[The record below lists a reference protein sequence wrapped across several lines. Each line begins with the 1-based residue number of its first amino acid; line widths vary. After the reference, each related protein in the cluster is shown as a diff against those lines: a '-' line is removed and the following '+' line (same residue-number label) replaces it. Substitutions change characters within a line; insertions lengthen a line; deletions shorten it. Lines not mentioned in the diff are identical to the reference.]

1 MSQLPQLRERATAG
15 RHSAWARVAGLV
27 VAVLAVACLGAA
39 ARFEPVA
46 APASRVDG
54 LAGVPAPPPGRS
66 WAPAPIKA
74 DGLRTLARADA
85 TGLTLHTAGGPVTFL
100 PGVNLG
106 SSEPGHQPGELPATA
121 EDYRTWFAAMA
132 WLGIRVVRVYTIHPP
147 VFYTELQHYNE
158 THPDRPLYLTQ
169 GVYLPDESYVDKG
182 NLYDPTVTSA
192 FTMELRDA
200 VAAAHG
206 RLHRDPLVGRAHG
219 DWTADVTPWLVAWI
233 VGVEWDPEATAAT
246 DAGNPAVP
254 AVTGRYFRSTVDASP
269 TERWIAGRLDELATA
284 QAADG
289 RSMPIAFV
297 NWPTTDPLRHPE
309 EPLAAEDLVGV
320 DANHVLATGNWPG
333 GTFASYHAYPYY
345 PDFQRHEPGLQNF
358 VHNGQKDPYAG
369 YLDALRRHHAAAG
382 LPVMVSEFGVPSSIG
397 LAHYGTLGRHQGG
410 HSEAE
415 AMRMDADMLA
425 LIQDVGLAGGFVFGW
440 SDEWFKF
447 SWNTIAHQQPADR
460 RQLWHDALTNEQHFG
475 LIANDATGAVNPD
488 PVRLG
493 DVTARVDEAY
503 VHLRFPAGGASK
515 VTVGFDTVPPDP
527 HSGAVAA
534 GPAVAPP
541 APGAAAARADAAFV
555 LDLAAR
561 TGGSWIRADLDPVP
575 LDYDGPAPSQRDGWL
590 RYRLNTNRDLVV
602 PSTGE
607 RLPAEFVDV
616 GVLRYGRWDPHEPG
630 SDSRALWYLDGAD
643 VVVRVPWALAG
654 FADPSSKRV
663 LVPKGHEP
671 TTVEATGVGLVISR
685 DGVDRDAGTLT
696 WNNWQRVGYSE
707 RLKPGAIAVRDAMM
721 RAAARGERAA

>member
-1 MSQLPQLRERATAG
+1 
-15 RHSAWARVAGLV
+15 
-27 VAVLAVACLGAA
+27 
-39 ARFEPVA
+39 
-46 APASRVDG
+46 
-54 LAGVPAPPPGRS
+54 
-66 WAPAPIKA
+66 
-74 DGLRTLARADA
+74 
-85 TGLTLHTAGGPVTFL
+85 VTFL

-121 EDYRTWFAAMA
+121 EDYRSWFAAMT

-147 VFYTELQHYNE
+147 AFYTELVRYNE
-158 THPDRPLYLTQ
+158 THRDRPLYLVQ

-182 NLYDPTVTSA
+182 NLYDPAVTSA
-192 FTMELRDA
+192 FTLELRDA
-200 VAAAHG
+200 VAATHG
-206 RLHRDPLVGRAHG
+206 RLHRDPVAGRAHG
-219 DWTADVTPWLVAWI
+219 DWTADASPWLVAWI
-233 VGVEWDPEATAAT
+233 AGVEWDPAATAAT
-246 DAGNPAVP
+246 DARNADAPG
-254 AVTGRYFRSTVDASP
+254 VTGRYFRSTVDASP
-269 TERWIAGRLDELATA
+269 TERWIAARLDELAAA

-297 NWPTTDPLRHPE
+297 NWPTTDPLRHPD

-345 PDFQRHEPGLQNF
+345 PDFQRHEPGLQNY

-382 LPVMVSEFGVPSSIG
+382 LPVIVSEFGVPSAIG
-397 LAHYGTLGRHQGG
+397 LAHYGTLGRNQGG
-410 HSEAE
+410 HSEDE

-440 SDEWFKF
+440 ADEWFKF
-447 SWNTIAHQQPADR
+447 SWNTITHQQPADR

-475 LIANDATGAVNPD
+475 LIANDPTGAVNPN

-493 DVTARVDEAY
+493 DVTARIDEGY
-503 VHLRFPAGGASK
+503 VYLRFPADGATK
-515 VTVGFDTVPPDP
+515 VTIGFDTVGGD
-527 HSGAVAA
+527 AA
-534 GPAVAPP
+534 A
-541 APGAAAARADAAFV
+541 APGAASPRADAAFV
-555 LDLAAR
+555 LNLAAR
-561 TGGSWIRADLDPVP
+561 TGESWIRADLDPVP
-575 LDYDGPAPSQRDGWL
+575 LDYDGPAPGERNGWL

-616 GVLRYGRWDPHEPG
+616 GVLRYGRWDPHERG
-630 SDSRALWYLDGAD
+630 SDSRALWYLDGSD

-671 TTVEATGVGLVISR
+671 TTVEVTGLGLVISR

-696 WNNWQRVGYSE
+696 WDTWQRVGYSE
-707 RLKPGAIAVRDAMM
+707 RLKAGATAVRDAMV